1 MATGAG
7 KTRTTIALV
16 DLLMRANLVKRV
28 LFLADRTALVNQA
41 VNAFKAHL
49 PDSSPVNLV
58 TERNEDGRVYAS
70 TYQTMIGLLDQ
81 LDSDGVSRFGVG
93 HFDLVVIDEAHRSV
107 YKKYRGIFEYFDSL
121 LVGLTATPKDE
132 VSTNTYELFDLES
145 GVPTDAYS
153 LEEAIADG
161 YLVPPKTISVPLKF
175 LREGIKYDELSAE
188 EKQEWDETEW
198 DDEDDE
204 APDEVGAPALN
215 KWLFN
220 TDTVDKVLEHLMTN
234 GIHVAGGDRLGKT
247 MIFAKS
253 QKHAEFIYERFVA
266 NYPALDNGNF
276 ARIITSNVKYG
287 QSLIDDFSQAEKSP
301 HIAISVDML
310 DTGIDVPECVNLV
323 FFKLIRSKTKFWQM
337 LGRGTRLRPDLLG
350 PGDDKTHF
358 MVFDYC
364 QNLEYFSE
372 DISPPEVAATPSL
385 TERLWRARVDILGE
399 LLNLSD
405 LDDSRSDLVD
415 RLQAEVASMNQ
426 NNFLVRPHLRLVER
440 FAKPEA
446 WASPTLSDL
455 QELRQVLAS
464 LPREHEPEPEEA
476 KRFDVIVLSAQQA
489 HLEGGSFDK
498 QQERIRTIAGLL
510 ELIPNIPA
518 VAAEMELILAVQT
531 DEWWQHVTH
540 PMLESTRK
548 RMRMLVGLIDRKSVS
563 IVYTSFD
570 DEIGEGEEID
580 VLPVADSFA
589 QFRKKAAFFLKQN
602 LAEAA
607 VAKVRSGQPITA
619 EDVAELQRI
628 LVAAG
633 VGDDVSFE
641 AASARAGSF
650 GRFVR
655 SLVGLDRE
663 AAKTAFNSFLDDKT
677 YTSQQIRFVNLII
690 DELTSTGIVEPTR
703 LYNSPYVG
711 LAPEGPEA
719 LFNSD
724 DLDGMFAAI
733 ETLTASAGG

>member
-1 MATGAG
+1 
-7 KTRTTIALV
+7 
-16 DLLMRANLVKRV
+16 
-28 LFLADRTALVNQA
+28 
-41 VNAFKAHL
+41 
-49 PDSSPVNLV
+49 
-58 TERNEDGRVYAS
+58 
-70 TYQTMIGLLDQ
+70 
-81 LDSDGVSRFGVG
+81 
-93 HFDLVVIDEAHRSV
+93 
-107 YKKYRGIFEYFDSL
+107 
-121 LVGLTATPKDE
+121 
-132 VSTNTYELFDLES
+132 
-145 GVPTDAYS
+145 
-153 LEEAIADG
+153 
-161 YLVPPKTISVPLKF
+161 
-175 LREGIKYDELSAE
+175 
-188 EKQEWDETEW
+188 
-198 DDEDDE
+198 
-204 APDEVGAPALN
+204 
-215 KWLFN
+215 
-220 TDTVDKVLEHLMTN
+220 
-234 GIHVAGGDRLGKT
+234 
-247 MIFAKS
+247 
-253 QKHAEFIYERFVA
+253 
-266 NYPALDNGNF
+266 
-276 ARIITSNVKYG
+276 
-287 QSLIDDFSQAEKSP
+287 
-301 HIAISVDML
+301 
-310 DTGIDVPECVNLV
+310 
-323 FFKLIRSKTKFWQM
+323 M

-455 QELRQVLAS
+455 QELREVLAS

-724 DLDGMFAAI
+724 DVERMFAAI
-733 ETLTASAGG
+733 ETLTASAEG

>member
-1 MATGAG
+1 
-7 KTRTTIALV
+7 
-16 DLLMRANLVKRV
+16 
-28 LFLADRTALVNQA
+28 
-41 VNAFKAHL
+41 
-49 PDSSPVNLV
+49 
-58 TERNEDGRVYAS
+58 
-70 TYQTMIGLLDQ
+70 
-81 LDSDGVSRFGVG
+81 
-93 HFDLVVIDEAHRSV
+93 
-107 YKKYRGIFEYFDSL
+107 
-121 LVGLTATPKDE
+121 
-132 VSTNTYELFDLES
+132 
-145 GVPTDAYS
+145 
-153 LEEAIADG
+153 
-161 YLVPPKTISVPLKF
+161 VPLKF

-455 QELRQVLAS
+455 QELREVLAS

-641 AASARAGSF
+641 AASARAGNF
-650 GRFVR
+650 GRLSGPLSGWIEKPPKRCSTVSSTTRPTSANR
-655 SLVGLDRE
+655 SV
-663 AAKTAFNSFLDDKT
+663 S
-677 YTSQQIRFVNLII
+677 
-690 DELTSTGIVEPTR
+690 ST
-703 LYNSPYVG
+703 
-711 LAPEGPEA
+711 
-719 LFNSD
+719 
-724 DLDGMFAAI
+724 
-733 ETLTASAGG
+733 